1 MALLMNLIPIT
12 VFSALIII
20 ALIKAPNAS
29 IKTFSIIGKAL
40 IVVITIGLALGIF
53 EFLTGKAIIGGLDPL
68 MSGMTVVINA
78 STIMT
83 GAFPLISIVSRLF
96 NKPLMAVGKKI
107 GLDKMSVI
115 GIVSSMATVATSY
128 QFVSDMSKKGRIVNL
143 AFSVSGAFVFAGH
156 LAFTMSI
163 NPDYIFP
170 VIVGKLVA
178 GFTAI
183 VVAFI
188 VYKKLFKEE

>member
-1 MALLMNLIPIT
+1 
-12 VFSALIII
+12 
-20 ALIKAPNAS
+20 
-29 IKTFSIIGKAL
+29 
-40 IVVITIGLALGIF
+40 
-53 EFLTGKAIIGGLDPL
+53 
-68 MSGMTVVINA
+68 
-78 STIMT
+78 
-83 GAFPLISIVSRLF
+83 
-96 NKPLMAVGKKI
+96 MAVGKKI